1 MKYLTRGKTPGS
13 LISQECRTKSIFVI
27 NMVGLVKPGKR
38 TSGSTDTFPL
48 GEKSL
53 RAGIEQRAKG

>member
-1 MKYLTRGKTPGS
+1 
-13 LISQECRTKSIFVI
+13 
-27 NMVGLVKPGKR
+27 MVGLVKPANR

-48 GEKSL
+48 GEKIL